1 MSQIILNPEQKK
13 AVKHQGSPL
22 LIIAGAGT
30 GKTTV
35 ITERIKWLITKKG
48 FSPSEILALTFTE
61 KAAAEME
68 ERVDLA
74 LPLGYSQLWI
84 STFHSFCDRVL
95 RDEAIHIGLNPD
107 FKLLTEAESILFLRH
122 YLFKLELDYFRPT
135 SNPTKFLKELINHF
149 SRLRDEDIAPHQYLE
164 FAKKQIKKA
173 DTAEEKTEAQKTL
186 ELAKTFPRYQQIK
199 DKEGVMDF
207 ADLIS
212 NALHLFR
219 KRVNILKEYKKKFRH
234 ILVDEFQD
242 TNIAQ
247 NELIRLLAP
256 PDKTSSLT
264 ATGDDSQ
271 SIYKFRGA
279 AVSNILNFM
288 KDYRNAKTIVL
299 TQNYRSTQTILDQSY
314 QLIKHNDPDTLEVKL
329 KISKNLKSSRKI
341 KGRPIQLIFAEKV
354 EEEADITAKKIQ
366 KLTANEYQFKD
377 VAILVRANNHAE
389 PFSRALARHG
399 IPHQFLGPSQLFRQ
413 PEIKDLIA
421 YLQLINDPGDDIAAF
436 RTCGIETFNISARDL
451 AFIRSFAKKYN
462 LSLVEALEEI
472 TKKKPNKK
480 CSFPHINKKTKTA
493 IKKLVAM
500 IHHHLELVKKESG
513 GQILYYLLHDSGLLK
528 KYLQPKTEREQLAA
542 LNISKFFNRIKSF
555 ESQSKEV
562 SIADLLDWITLRME
576 MGESPSASE
585 TDWSENNAVN
595 ILTVHSAKGLEFPVV
610 FLVNLVNRRFPTSR
624 RSEVIPIPQSL
635 IKEILPEG
643 DPHEQEERRLFY
655 VGMTR
660 AKNLLYFT
668 AAKFY
673 SGGKL
678 QKKISP
684 FAVEA
689 LGETATN
696 KIIDRATLEAS
707 IKTNQLALI
716 DWQKEEEKPQP
727 PVLNP
732 PITHLSHS
740 QIDSFSICPLQYKYK
755 YLLRLPTPPSP
766 SQTFGNTI
774 HQVLKIFYQK
784 QLTLKSKLPLNSLLK
799 TLKENWNSEGFP
811 SKAYEKKSKTHAV
824 EMLTKFY
831 NEGFAYSK
839 MGNTVALEQ
848 RFSFRLTPT
857 LKIRGTIDRVDNLE
871 KDNIEI
877 IDYKTSAR
885 IPTQKDVDRNNQLTL
900 YALAVS
906 TIKDLPFSR
915 PVEKITLSLYF
926 LDAGIKISSTRTR
939 QQAEEIKEKIIKTAK
954 ELEKTSFPPKPS
966 RPFPCNY
973 CEFKLLCDAW
983 K

>member
-1 MSQIILNPEQKK
+1 MSQIILNHKQKK
-13 AVKHQGSPL
+13 AIKHQGSPL

-48 FSPSEILALTFTE
+48 FSPSQILALTFTE

-84 STFHSFCDRVL
+84 STFHSFCDRIL

-107 FKLLTEAESILFLRH
+107 FKLLTEAESILFLRR
-122 YLFKLELDYFRPT
+122 YLFKLQLNYFRPA

-149 SRLRDEDIAPHQYLE
+149 SRLRDEDIAPQQYLE
-164 FAKKQIKKA
+164 FAKKQRQKA
-173 DTAEEKTEAQKTL
+173 DTAEEKIEAQKTL
-186 ELAKTFPRYQQIK
+186 ELAKAFPKYQQIK
-199 DKEGVMDF
+199 NKEGVMDF

-212 NALHLFR
+212 NALYLFR
-219 KRVNILKEYKKKFRH
+219 KRANVLKEYRKKFRH

-247 NELIRLLAP
+247 NELVSLLVGKRGKVTVVA
-256 PDKTSSLT
+256 
-264 ATGDDSQ
+264 DDDQ
-271 SIYKFRGA
+271 AIYKWRGA
-279 AVSNILNFM
+279 AVSNVIQFKENFP
-288 KDYRNAKTIVL
+288 KTKIIVL
-299 TQNYRSTQTILDQSY
+299 TKNYRSTKEILDRSY
-314 QLIKHNDPDTLEVKL
+314 QLIQHNNPDRLEVKE
-329 KISKNLKSSRKI
+329 KINKKLIPTRKI
-341 KGRPIQLIFAEKV
+341 KGKPVQLIFAERV

-366 KLTANEYQFKD
+366 KLAAGKYQFKD
-377 VAILVRANNHAE
+377 IAILVRANNHAE

-399 IPHQFLGPSQLFRQ
+399 IPCQFLGPGQLFRQ

-421 YLQLINDPGDDIAAF
+421 YLQLINNPGDDIAAF
-436 RTCGIETFNISARDL
+436 RICGIETFNISARDL

-472 TKKKPNKK
+472 TKKKPSQKY
-480 CSFPHINKKTKTA
+480 SLPRISKKTKMA

-528 KYLQPKTEREQLAA
+528 RYLQPKTEKEQLAA
-542 LNISKFFNRIKSF
+542 LNISKFFNRVKSF

-576 MGESPSASE
+576 MGESPLASE

-595 ILTVHSAKGLEFPVV
+595 ILTVHSAKGLEFPIV

-624 RSEVIPIPQSL
+624 RSEIIPIPQPL

-660 AKNLLYFT
+660 AKDLLYFT

-689 LGETATN
+689 LGEIAAN
-696 KIIDRATLEAS
+696 KVINRAALEAS
-707 IKTNQLALI
+707 IKTNQLTLI
-716 DWQKEEEKPQP
+716 DWQKEEKKPQP
-727 PVLNP
+727 PALNP
-732 PITHLSHS
+732 PITHLSYS

-755 YLLRLPTPPSP
+755 YILRLPTPPSP
-766 SQTFGNTI
+766 SQAFGNTI

-784 QLTLKSKLPLNSLLK
+784 QLTLKSKLSLESLLK
-799 TLKENWNSEGFP
+799 ILKENWSSEGFP
-811 SKAYEKKSKTHAV
+811 SKAYEKKSKTNAIK
-824 EMLTKFY
+824 MLTRFY
-831 NEGFAYSK
+831 SEGFDYSK
-839 MGNTVALEQ
+839 IGNTVALEQ

-877 IDYKTSAR
+877 IDYKTSTR
-885 IPTQKDVDRNNQLTL
+885 TPTQKDVNRNDQLTL

-926 LDAGIKISSTRTR
+926 LDAGIKISSNRTR
-939 QQAEEIKEKIIKTAK
+939 QQTEQIKEKIIKTAK
-954 ELEKTSFPPKPS
+954 ELEKTNFPPKPS